1 MGQSV
6 FVNRS
11 TARIC
16 ATLQTHPQRVIVF
29 EIGWF
34 QFGCTIWHLRA
45 LNALLVLDAR
55 RFECFAQFLS
65 VNRALDVCTIRRPAA
80 IIFLII
86 IG

>member
-1 MGQSV
+1 MRQSV
-6 FVNRS
+6 LVNRT
-11 TARIC
+11 TARVR

-34 QFGCTIWHLRA
+34 QFSCTIGHLRA

-65 VNRALDVCTIRRPAA
+65 VN
-80 IIFLII
+80 
-86 IG
+86 